1 MYFSFCFCFLSGI
14 SIGITSSALALKI
27 CAVTTGIKHINQ
39 SSKKRKIS
47 MIVLLEKCKLNS
59 IKVLF
64 SKILIH
70 LVILHDEFVLINNV
84 LKEYNEMKEELKKF
98 KCLIKFIANFC
109 LFIKQSY
116 HTQKVKFQK
125 LHIRART

>member
-125 LHIRART
+125 FHIRGKT

>member
-14 SIGITSSALALKI
+14 SIGITSSALALKV
-27 CAVTTGIKHINQ
+27 CAITAGIKHINQ

-47 MIVLLEKCKLNS
+47 MIVLLAKCKLNS
-59 IKVLF
+59 IEVLF

-84 LKEYNEMKEELKKF
+84 PKEYNEMKEELKKF
-98 KCLIKFIANFC
+98 KCLIKFIANFS
-109 LFIKQSY
+109 LFIKQYY

>member
-47 MIVLLEKCKLNS
+47 MIVLLAKCKLNS
-59 IKVLF
+59 IEVLF
-64 SKILIH
+64 SKILVH
-70 LVILHDEFVLINNV
+70 LVILHDEFVLINNM
-84 LKEYNEMKEELKKF
+84 LKEYNQMKEELKKF
-98 KCLIKFIANFC
+98 KCLIKFIANFW

-125 LHIRART
+125 FHIRGKT